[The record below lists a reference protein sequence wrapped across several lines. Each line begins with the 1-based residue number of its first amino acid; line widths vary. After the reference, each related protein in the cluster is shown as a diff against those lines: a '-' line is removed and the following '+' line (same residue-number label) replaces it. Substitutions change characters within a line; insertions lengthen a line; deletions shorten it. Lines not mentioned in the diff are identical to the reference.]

1 MRVQFRFAAVAVW
14 SLVVSLPV
22 SGWAAQGNETGM
34 GVRLIASD
42 QNVERPTGFRYDEIG
57 TRAKPSNRA
66 APVREPSLKD
76 LFFKSD
82 PISSKTKNSDSI
94 AVEPWLPGRGSVGVK
109 VEVTW

>member
-1 MRVQFRFAAVAVW
+1 MRVQFRFAVVAVW

-22 SGWAAQGNETGM
+22 SGWAAQGNETRA
-34 GVRLIASD
+34 GVGLIASD
-42 QNVERPTGFRYDEIG
+42 QNVERPTGFRYDEIRTG
-57 TRAKPSNRA
+57 AKPSNQT

-76 LFFKSD
+76 LFFKPD
-82 PISSKTKNSDSI
+82 QASSKAKTSDSI